1 MKINKYFIIFLL
13 ILFLGLGSYYLV
25 HFGYYPV
32 AFVNAKM
39 ITARSL
45 NNDFVAAYQY
55 YGNVLVARGADVKSE
70 GFKRE
75 LNRQLL
81 NRAIDNILVNKG
93 LEIIVGK
100 DLAQIMEN
108 KLSAPNLSSAELAES
123 VKNLYGLSL
132 PEFRELVL
140 VPQAEREVL
149 EGRLTLQKKELTAWL
164 NEARGLARVW
174 ILLPN
179 LSWNGKEVVVATSN

>member
-1 MKINKYFIIFLL
+1 MKINKYFIILL
-13 ILFLGLGSYYLV
+13 SILFLGLGSYYLV

-39 ITARSL
+39 ILARSM

-55 YGNVLVARGADVKSE
+55 YGNVLAAQGADVKSE

-81 NRAIDNILVNKG
+81 NRAIDNILIDGG
-93 LEIIVGK
+93 LKTIVGN
-100 DLAQIMEN
+100 DLAQLVEN
-108 KLSAPNLSSAELAES
+108 KLSAPNLQSPELAQS
-123 VKNLYGLSL
+123 VQSLYGLSL
-132 PEFRELVL
+132 PEFRNLVL
-140 VPQAEREVL
+140 VPQAERELL
-149 EGRLTLQKKELTAWL
+149 EGRLTLEKKELAAWL
-164 NEARGLARVW
+164 NEARGLARVM

-179 LSWNGKEVVVATSN
+179 LSWNGKEVVISAVK